1 VACFQIQ
8 SLAMWRSC
16 TLALICGATLF
27 AQKYNGPQP
36 EKPDLPYLLHAD
48 SLVAT
53 EAGVAKEE
61 SRKAEVVA
69 VVQGATSSA
78 ATPLST
84 PIFVI
89 RTDQLAPEKL
99 EIYKMEVRNGQR
111 EVVLSRKKK
120 QVAKPIR
127 ANVTRLADNL
137 FKIEVDQ
144 SLQNG
149 EYAISP
155 SGAEQVFCFRV
166 Y

>member
-1 VACFQIQ
+1 
-8 SLAMWRSC
+8 MWRSL
-16 TLALICGATLF
+16 TLVLVSAATLF
-27 AQKYNGPQP
+27 AQKYTGPQP
-36 EKPDLPYLLHAD
+36 EKADLPYLLHAD

-53 EAGVAKEE
+53 DAGVAKEE
-61 SRKAEVVA
+61 NRKAEVVA
-69 VVQGATSSA
+69 VVSGATSSA

-89 RTDQLAPEKL
+89 RIDQLAPEKL
-99 EIYKMEVRNGQR
+99 EIYKMEIKNGQR
-111 EVVLSRKKK
+111 EVILSRKKK

-127 ANVTRLADNL
+127 TNVIRLGDNL
-137 FKIEVDQ
+137 YKIEVDQ

>member
-1 VACFQIQ
+1 
-8 SLAMWRSC
+8 MWRSS
-16 TLALICGATLF
+16 TLAIICAAILF
-27 AQKYNGPQP
+27 GQKYNGPQP

-61 SRKAEVVA
+61 TRKGEVVA
-69 VVQGATSSA
+69 VVDGATSSA

-99 EIYKMEVRNGQR
+99 EIYKMDIRNGHR

-127 ANVTRLADNL
+127 TNVIRLGDNL

-155 SGAEQVFCFRV
+155 SGADQVFCFRV

>member
-1 VACFQIQ
+1 
-8 SLAMWRSC
+8 MWRSW
-16 TLALICGATLF
+16 TLALICGATLL
-27 AQKYNGPQP
+27 AQKYTGPQP

-48 SLVAT
+48 SLVPT

-61 SRKAEVVA
+61 NRKGEVVA
-69 VVQGATSSA
+69 IVDGATSSA

-89 RTDQLAPEKL
+89 RAEQFAPEKL
-99 EIYKMEVRNGQR
+99 EIYKMEARNGRR
-111 EVVLSRKKK
+111 EVILSRKKK

-127 ANVTRLADNL
+127 ANVTRLGDNL

-144 SLQNG
+144 SLANG
-149 EYAISP
+149 EYTISP
-155 SGAEQVFCFRV
+155 SGVDQVFCFRV